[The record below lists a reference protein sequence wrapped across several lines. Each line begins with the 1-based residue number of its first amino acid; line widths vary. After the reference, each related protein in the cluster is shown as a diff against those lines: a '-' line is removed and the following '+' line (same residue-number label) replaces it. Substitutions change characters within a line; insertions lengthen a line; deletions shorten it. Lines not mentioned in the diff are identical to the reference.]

1 MVMNQLKYFAPFRTL
16 SISSSLQAIRI
27 FKTTL
32 NTSDPKSDVKMLLQS
47 SLILSTFGFAR
58 RILITYCR
66 KRTAESGFSSLV
78 SSEKF
83 TRYSLIIISQFCK
96 FVNLLG
102 TPFEIRTRGPHF
114 KRVVLW
120 PAKLMAQKEVAAFQK
135 APPNQRNCWWNRWDS
150 NSHCVDFNGMR
161 YWYCPNQSLLISCP
175 LPLPKL
181 GYDSRFIF
189 YKYYS
194 IF

>member
-32 NTSDPKSDVKMLLQS
+32 NTSDPKSDVKMLLLS

-96 FVNLLG
+96 FVNLLVLYLNPMKTSSG
-102 TPFEIRTRGPHF
+102 SIWIRTSRT
-114 KRVVLW
+114 
-120 PAKLMAQKEVAAFQK
+120 
-135 APPNQRNCWWNRWDS
+135 N
-150 NSHCVDFNGMR
+150 
-161 YWYCPNQSLLISCP
+161 ISIVNI
-175 LPLPKL
+175 
-181 GYDSRFIF
+181 RFF
-189 YKYYS
+189 
-194 IF
+194 